1 MQANSIFFS
10 QLPTPKLESN
20 NLPKAQDKAPTKKN
34 FANALQEANSP
45 VKQEKNQEQ
54 LDRTNNSKVNQQGEK
69 GNGQQK
75 KGNSLAKKGVEP
87 KVEDDL
93 PETPTVPQDILEL
106 TQLINGLPIVLSSDQ
121 AEVQQT
127 ADQPTANM
135 ANPFSAVLATAEE
148 VSTSMPANEQLST
161 GLPVEN
167 DEAIQLSKNNLDPT
181 IKTAANPIV
190 DQLFQNQPRTSN
202 SAVVAEQL
210 AKNIAQQELTNSNSE
225 QAETASLTSRAVA
238 TSVNQMFNE
247 AGPGKTLLED
257 GQQTKQENPK
267 DFWQSLK
274 GKLEI
279 NETKGTLSELTRQQ
293 TQQQNENSG
302 DQNSLPQGVSL
313 AEHSGKATA
322 ERALTNDFHY
332 TMKNLDK
339 NELLQQVIQR
349 VQVDLKPGQ
358 TEMRMNLKPENLG
371 QLQMKLVLEDGK
383 VTAQFLTSNQNVKE
397 ALENSLSQLR
407 QSLQEQGI
415 RVEKLSVLIGGGNL
429 QFNQGRKEETFTGNQ
444 KQIKNWRKVSGDDY
458 EERIVEV
465 EGATGTQ
472 RQLVSKD
479 GIDYMA

>member
-1 MQANSIFFS
+1 MQANNIFFS
-10 QLPTPKLESN
+10 QLPTPKLENN
-20 NLPKAQDKAPTKKN
+20 NLFKTQDKAPALDKKN
-34 FANALQEANSP
+34 FANALKEANSS
-45 VKQEKNQEQ
+45 VQQEKNQER
-54 LDRTNNSKVNQQGEK
+54 LDKTNNSKVNQQGEK

-75 KGNSLAKKGVEP
+75 KGNTLGKKGVEP

-93 PETPTVPQDILEL
+93 PEIPTVPQDILEL
-106 TQLINGLPIVLSSDQ
+106 TQLINGLPVVLSPKL
-121 AEVQQT
+121 EEIQQT
-127 ADQPTANM
+127 VDQPEVSM
-135 ANPFSAVLATAEE
+135 VDSFSALLAAAEE
-148 VSTSMPANEQLST
+148 VSTSIPANEQLST

-190 DQLFQNQPRTSN
+190 DQLNQPRTNN

-225 QAETASLTSRAVA
+225 QAETTSLTSRAVA

-274 GKLEI
+274 GKLEV

-383 VTAQFLTSNQNVKE
+383 VTAQFLTGNQNVKE

-407 QSLQEQGI
+407 QSLQEQGLK
-415 RVEKLSVLIGGGNL
+415 VEKLSVLIGGGNL

-444 KQIKNWRKVSGDDY
+444 KQIKNWRKVSTDDY
-458 EERIVEV
+458 EERIGEV